1 MILDTLS
8 PLKPPRPL
16 GFHPCSHGDLLFA
29 RPLPRLIKGPDTV
42 LSTPIT
48 ATTQRTAKLINLV
61 QLHLARLLCYNQT
74 PSLPD
79 ASVNSSAKPRQP
91 KQKAKLICISR
102 ARCLSIHPDDDR
114 TIEVG
119 ELPYHCPPLPPSP
132 AVMGSSEPSRRP
144 RVSSYF
150 FPFPSCVP
158 LSSLCRGISNHFLP
172 NPNPNPSPFQNKYK
186 EYAAPLTAA
195 PGPSFP

>member
-1 MILDTLS
+1 
-8 PLKPPRPL
+8 
-16 GFHPCSHGDLLFA
+16 
-29 RPLPRLIKGPDTV
+29 
-42 LSTPIT
+42 
-48 ATTQRTAKLINLV
+48 LINLV
-61 QLHLARLLCYNQT
+61 QLRLARLLCYNPT

-79 ASVNSSAKPRQP
+79 ASDNSSAKPRQP
-91 KQKAKLICISR
+91 KQKAKLICISC

-114 TIEVG
+114 TIKVG

-150 FPFPSCVP
+150 SPFPSCVP

-172 NPNPNPSPFQNKYK
+172 NPNPSPLQNKCK

-195 PGPSFP
+195 PVPSSPKKKDKKSGGQPRKRHAPCNVEIANRKMSNQQPSFPQELDEVSMAPQMW